1 MTHAHMELNYQ
12 CSICERKTGRKENAI
27 RHLRLK
33 HDGNGEVINIT
44 GRSRA
49 ARTSAMPSKHQK
61 LLKRIQMWGGEE
73 YIREVTRLRARED
86 YRILGSMSI
95 CMDYSVKAAIK
106 QIESAFSADSIS
118 VSKLIE
124 VLTGFDALIVES
136 KKNKKAILELPLLE
150 LIKDRHES
158 P

>member
-12 CSICERKTGRKENAI
+12 CSICGRQTGRKENAV

-33 HDGNGEVINIT
+33 HDGNGEAINIT

-49 ARTSAMPSKHQK
+49 ARTPAMPSKHQK
-61 LLKRIQMWGGEE
+61 LLKRIQLLGGEE

-86 YRILGSMSI
+86 YKILGSMSI

-106 QIESAFSADSIS
+106 QIESAFSADPIS
-118 VSKLIE
+118 VSKLTEEI
-124 VLTGFDALIVES
+124 TGFDALIIES
-136 KKNKKAILELPLLE
+136 KKSKKAILELPLLE
-150 LIKDRHES
+150 LIKDKHEF